1 MGVTGPTLAR
11 RRLGKE
17 LRRMREASGK
27 SIQDVVNSKIAAKN
41 TLWRIETGTAPIA
54 VATSR
59 ALAQLYG
66 ADQATIERIGE
77 HAART
82 QERGWWQR
90 YAPGLRPGF
99 VDYIGLESDAAEIR
113 MYGPELVPG
122 ILQTA
127 DYARAV
133 ELGTHLAPEPE
144 AVERNVEARIER
156 QRAAMSRQ
164 ARVVVVLN
172 EGALERQIGG
182 REVLTRQILH
192 LQEAASLPH
201 VEVRVLAWQSGAHV
215 AVRGSFVLLDFAD
228 ANDPPI
234 AYVETYVG
242 AHYLEDSQDVEL
254 QREIFRRIYQ
264 QSIPLEEHI
273 S

>member
-1 MGVTGPTLAR
+1 
-11 RRLGKE
+11 
-17 LRRMREASGK
+17 MREASGK

-113 MYGPELVPG
+113 TYEPELVPG

-133 ELGTHLAPEPE
+133 ELGTQLTPEPE
-144 AVERNVEARIER
+144 MIERTVEARVER
-156 QRAAMSRQ
+156 QRAAMSRRAQ
-164 ARVVVVLN
+164 IVVVLN
-172 EGALERQIGG
+172 AAALEREVGG
-182 REVLTRQILH
+182 QDVMARQLDHLRDAATR
-192 LQEAASLPH
+192 PH
-201 VEVRVLAWQSGAHV
+201 VEVRVLGWQSGPHV
-215 AVRGSFVLLDFAD
+215 AVRGQFVLLDFAD
-228 ANDPPI
+228 ENDPPI

-242 AHYLEDSQDVEL
+242 AHYLEDAREVER
-254 QREIFRRIYQ
+254 QREVFRRIYQ
-264 QSIPLEEHI
+264 QSVPFEEHVT
-273 S
+273 

>member
-1 MGVTGPTLAR
+1 
-11 RRLGKE
+11 
-17 LRRMREASGK
+17 MREASGK

-113 MYGPELVPG
+113 VYGPELVPG

-133 ELGTHLAPEPE
+133 ELGTQLAPQPD
-144 AVERNVEARIER
+144 AVERTVEARVER
-156 QRAAMSRQ
+156 QRAAMSRD
-164 ARVVVVLN
+164 ARIVAVLN
-172 EGALERQIGG
+172 EAALQRVVGGPDVMADQIDHL
-182 REVLTRQILH
+182 RKTATR
-192 LQEAASLPH
+192 PH
-201 VEVRVLAWQSGAHV
+201 VEVRVLRWQSGAHV
-215 AVRGSFVLLDFAD
+215 AVRGPFVLLDFAD
-228 ANDPPI
+228 ENDPPI

-242 AHYLEDSQDVEL
+242 AHYLEDSREVDR

-264 QSIPLEEHI
+264 QSTPFEEP
-273 S
+273 SA